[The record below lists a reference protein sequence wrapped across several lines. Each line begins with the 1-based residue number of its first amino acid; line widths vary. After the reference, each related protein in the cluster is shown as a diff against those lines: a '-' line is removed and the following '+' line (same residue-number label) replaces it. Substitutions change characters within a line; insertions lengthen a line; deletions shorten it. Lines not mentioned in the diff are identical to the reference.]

1 MLVPLLL
8 AGVALAEPL
17 TLDEALTLAHEHQ
30 PSLAAADAHAISADA
45 RADLSRS
52 ALLPHATGTLGW
64 SDDADGSSL
73 AYGVRA
79 DQTLWDYGAWTS
91 WQSAR
96 STADAAGSDARATSL
111 TVDLDVRTGYYAV
124 LATHQLV
131 AVADEAVANAQ
142 LHLDQVAAFIE
153 VEARPEI
160 ERAQAKTD
168 LANARVERIRAETD
182 YAIARATLARSIGVD
197 LTNYEPVDTLPGP
210 VPGEEAPLDTL
221 VAEAMD
227 HRPDLDAAQAR
238 IDAARSAW
246 VSNRVGAT
254 PTISAG
260 VTAGGASP
268 ASPAPPVGVS
278 VEASWPLL
286 QGGAT
291 IARSRDGS
299 AAIDAAD
306 AALASQKLTVR
317 LDVEQAWRSV
327 TADIAALEA
336 ADDAVEAATARLT
349 LASGRYVEGAGN
361 AIEESDARLALTRA
375 KAQRVRTAYDLAAAR
390 ARLVYAVGRETP

>member
-8 AGVALAEPL
+8 AGVALADPL
-17 TLDEALTLAHEHQ
+17 TLDEALELAHANQ
-30 PSLAAADAHAISADA
+30 PSLAAADARVVSADA

-52 ALLPHATGTLGW
+52 SLLPHATGSLGW
-64 SDDADGSSL
+64 SADADGSGL
-73 AYGVRA
+73 TYGARA
-79 DQTLWDYGAWTS
+79 EQTVWDYGAWTS
-91 WQSAR
+91 WQSSR
-96 STADAAGSDARATSL
+96 WTAGAAGSDAKATSL
-111 TVDLDVRTGYYAV
+111 SVDLDVRTGYYTV

-131 AVADEAVANAQ
+131 AVADEAVENAQ

-168 LANARVERIRAETD
+168 LANARVERIRADTD
-182 YAIARATLARSIGVD
+182 YQIARATLARSIGVD
-197 LTNYEPVDTLPGP
+197 LTNYEPADDIPGP
-210 VPGEEAPLDTL
+210 VPGEDGPLDAL
-221 VAEAMD
+221 VTEAMAN
-227 HRPDLDAAQAR
+227 RPDLDAAQAR
-238 IDAARSAW
+238 IEAARSAW
-246 VSNRVGAT
+246 TSDRVGAT

-260 VTAGGASP
+260 VSAGGSSP
-268 ASPAPPVGVS
+268 ASQAPPVGVS
-278 VEASWPLL
+278 VGATWPLL

-291 IARSRDGS
+291 IARARDGS
-299 AAIDAAD
+299 AAIDAAEAD
-306 AALASQKLTVR
+306 LASKKLAVR

-327 TADIAALEA
+327 TADLAALEA

-375 KAQRVRTAYDLAAAR
+375 KAQRVRTAYDLATAR
-390 ARLVYAVGRETP
+390 ARLLYALGRETP